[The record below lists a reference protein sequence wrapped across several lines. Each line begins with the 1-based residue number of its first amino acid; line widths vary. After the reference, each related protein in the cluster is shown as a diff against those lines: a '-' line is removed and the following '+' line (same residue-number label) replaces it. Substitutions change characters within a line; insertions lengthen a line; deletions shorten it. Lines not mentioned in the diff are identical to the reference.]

1 MRSLFV
7 ALCYAS
13 FFVFGAVAPFVLT
26 LGYVWVDSFYPQTI
40 AFTIINDLPVS
51 RIIAIAA
58 LGGYFLLD
66 RRDPPRLC
74 FITVLLVLFAA
85 WVTLSTFVW
94 AVVPDEAVEKWNLT
108 VKTLLFS
115 AFVPLAIRSRIQIEA
130 FLQIWL
136 FGLAINFLPSGLKAP
151 IGGAAY
157 GQNLGAHIGFT
168 PYVSNDARL
177 AMIALM
183 LVPIMLFL
191 RQHTKIL
198 PANWLTSAMYLT
210 MIVIA
215 FGAAYGTYER
225 TAVIVAAVLA
235 ALFWL
240 KSRRKVLVAAALAAV
255 AVVSVN
261 VAPADWLDRMAT
273 ITEYKEERAAA
284 SRLDVW
290 RWTFNYAVEHPLGG
304 GFNLYL
310 IDKLGPV
317 NPDGSRAGLAYHNNF
332 VEVLGEQGWPGLAI
346 FVALIATSVIYL
358 RGAARRARQFAQL
371 AWCRDLATALQMAL
385 VLQLTGGSFVA
396 LGFHPPLYMLF
407 ALSISLREYVYRV
420 EKASAQ
426 AGLPNRELATRI
438 RARG

>member
-1 MRSLFV
+1 
-7 ALCYAS
+7 
-13 FFVFGAVAPFVLT
+13 
-26 LGYVWVDSFYPQTI
+26 
-40 AFTIINDLPVS
+40 
-51 RIIAIAA
+51 
-58 LGGYFLLD
+58 
-66 RRDPPRLC
+66 
-74 FITVLLVLFAA
+74 
-85 WVTLSTFVW
+85 
-94 AVVPDEAVEKWNLT
+94 
-108 VKTLLFS
+108 
-115 AFVPLAIRSRIQIEA
+115 
-130 FLQIWL
+130 
-136 FGLAINFLPSGLKAP
+136 
-151 IGGAAY
+151 
-157 GQNLGAHIGFT
+157 
-168 PYVSNDARL
+168 
-177 AMIALM
+177 
-183 LVPIMLFL
+183 
-191 RQHTKIL
+191 
-198 PANWLTSAMYLT
+198 
-210 MIVIA
+210 
-215 FGAAYGTYER
+215 
-225 TAVIVAAVLA
+225 
-235 ALFWL
+235 
-240 KSRRKVLVAAALAAV
+240 VLVAAALAAV